1 MRRYNYRGGRRGV
14 LVVLVVLWV
23 TSGAHARPG
32 GPGTPA
38 AADLDA
44 LYASYLQHFES
55 GDPPEAGPWRCSTLL
70 VQQLREQWV
79 HFTPAQRS
87 RMTSRITPWKA
98 DLLESPAVQ
107 IAPPGTRDREDTCW
121 GQRKANRVTGTHF
134 VVEWDSE
141 DVTEPMALD
150 FLDALETSWDVEV
163 SQLGWQAPP
172 QTDEYFIGAY
182 IEDPGPSGGYCSI
195 DDCGNEW
202 MPYIVAGISSF
213 DSSWYKGM
221 ASHEF
226 NHAMQFGYG
235 RAMNR
240 YWWEASAMYIEP
252 FVFPEEDDWIDYILG
267 YTYYPH
273 LGLSA
278 WSNDHDDPRF
288 AHGYGMVILAVYMDQ
303 YVGGPDLVRRTWEES
318 QAYVEDYGLSLELLA
333 PVLGY
338 DWDQA
343 YRGFMAT
350 NTVMDYAGGEAFP
363 AVTLEATA
371 DAFPA
376 SGVASADTSPQTQG
390 QNFIQLDTAALAE
403 ERADLRLSFRG
414 ASHGDWAALVV
425 GTAGDEVQIVYTM
438 DLDTGVG
445 EQVLEDAGQ
454 YDQVFLV
461 VSPMDHAGDGLH
473 YEWSV
478 EALVEPGT
486 GDDDDSAAGDD
497 DDSAAGDDDDDDDAQ
512 ADDDDEPDDGGC
524 ACSTTTRRG
533 PRVFGLVLGWIA
545 VLRRRSRSLQA
556 PSPPAS
562 GSPARR

>member
-1 MRRYNYRGGRRGV
+1 MRRYNYRGARRRV
-14 LVVLVVLWV
+14 LAILVLLCV
-23 TSGAHARPG
+23 SASAHARPG
-32 GPGTPA
+32 GVGTP
-38 AADLDA
+38 DA
-44 LYASYLQHFES
+44 GHIDELWRSYLQHFES
-55 GDPPEAGPWRCSTLL
+55 DDPPEVGPWRCSTML

-79 HFTPAQRS
+79 HFTPAQRAQ
-87 RMTSRITPWKA
+87 MTAHIAPWKA

-107 IAPPGTRDREDTCW
+107 IAPPETRDREDTCW

-141 DVTEPMALD
+141 DVTEQMALD

-163 SQLGWQAPP
+163 SVLGWQAPP
-172 QTDEYFIGAY
+172 LTDEYFIGAY

-273 LGLSA
+273 LSLSA
-278 WSNDHDDPRF
+278 WDNDHDDPRF
-288 AHGYGMVILAVYMDQ
+288 AHGYGMVILAMYMDE
-303 YVGGPDLVRRTWEES
+303 YVGGPDLVRQTWEES
-318 QAYVEDYGLSLELLA
+318 QAYVEDYGLSLQLLA

-338 DWDQA
+338 DWDVA

-350 NTVMDYAGGEAFP
+350 NTVMDYADGEAFP
-363 AVTLEATA
+363 PVTLEAVA

-376 SGVASADTSPQTQG
+376 SGAASAGTWPQTQG
-390 QNFIQLDTAALAE
+390 QNYIQLDTTSLSE
-403 ERADLRLSFRG
+403 KRSDLRLSFRG
-414 ASHGDWAALVV
+414 ASHGDWAVLVV
-425 GTAGDEVQIVYTM
+425 GTVGDEVQIVYTM

-445 EQVLEDAGQ
+445 EQLLEDAGQ
-454 YDQVFLV
+454 YERVFLV
-461 VSPMDHAGDGLH
+461 ASPTDDAGDGLH
-473 YEWSV
+473 YEWSA
-478 EALVEPGT
+478 EALVEPE
-486 GDDDDSAAGDD
+486 AGDD
-497 DDSAAGDDDDDDDAQ
+497 DDSASGDDDDSSSGDDDDTTQ
-512 ADDDDEPDDGGC
+512 PADDDSSEVDDGAGC
-524 ACSTTTRRG
+524 ACSQAPRRA
-533 PRVFGLVLGWIA
+533 PLVLVC
-545 VLRRRSRSLQA
+545 VLVWVVARRRRLSPRS
-556 PSPPAS
+556 S
-562 GSPARR
+562 